1 MGSEPPDAVFL
12 CRIEDLR
19 PGHPRGFRVAND
31 LSLVALR
38 TAAGIRVYRNRCPH
52 AGFELNW
59 LPDRFLDHSGRYLH
73 CQAHGALFEPESGR
87 CLAGPCA
94 GKGLEPVLHRE
105 CDGSLYLLPEPG
117 AALLH

>member
-1 MGSEPPDAVFL
+1 MGSEPAAAAFL
-12 CRIEDLR
+12 CRLEELR
-19 PGHPRGFRVAND
+19 PGHPRGFRVGND
-31 LSLVALR
+31 LSLIVLR
-38 TAAGIRVYRNRCPH
+38 TAGGIRVYRNRCPH

-87 CLAGPCA
+87 CLIGPCL
-94 GKGLEPVLHRE
+94 GKGLELVPHQE
-105 CDGSLYLLPEPG
+105 CDGGLYLLPEPG